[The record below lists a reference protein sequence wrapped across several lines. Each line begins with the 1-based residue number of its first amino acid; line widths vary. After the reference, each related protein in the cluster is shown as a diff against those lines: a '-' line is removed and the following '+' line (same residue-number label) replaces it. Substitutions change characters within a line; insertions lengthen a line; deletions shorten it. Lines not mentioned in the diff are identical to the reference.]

1 MNMLINPWL
10 VVLVL
15 MISASCTTISNA
27 EESLK
32 PDLKPTPEQKAPEG
46 NPLVPN
52 VPPVNPQNPA
62 PNNIIQKW
70 PTLVDCGPTQVILA
84 LVKGKYGEIE
94 FLMSNGMVQIPDG
107 RVLNAPT
114 LIYMNPQTSSYTII
128 AHFPNAISCIL
139 TSGKDIQP
147 APKVPNGQN
156 NKGPQGPGLKPGL
169 PQNYNGPYLE
179 AKPLDIEVSDKSL
192 LALQ

>member
-1 MNMLINPWL
+1 MH
-10 VVLVL
+10 
-15 MISASCTTISNA
+15 
-27 EESLK
+27 
-32 PDLKPTPEQKAPEG
+32 
-46 NPLVPN
+46 
-52 VPPVNPQNPA
+52 
-62 PNNIIQKW
+62 NIIQKW